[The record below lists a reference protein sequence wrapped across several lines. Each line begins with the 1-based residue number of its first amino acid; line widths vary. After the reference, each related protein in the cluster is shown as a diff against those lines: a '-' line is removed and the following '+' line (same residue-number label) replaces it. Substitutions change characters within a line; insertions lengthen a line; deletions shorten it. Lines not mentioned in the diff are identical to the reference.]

1 MCLPIDSSRRQGFTL
16 VEVMVTMAIIG
27 FVILGVVPF
36 FLQNARYL
44 FSSEQKLLINSDVRD
59 FTNEMVENAREA
71 NYFALYQ
78 AYYTRTRSDGI
89 VVRRDADANDTINA
103 LDRMVAGEGGE
114 FLIFVYYEDPFFDER
129 FYDGNP
135 ANNVINSVRVNR
147 LVGYWI
153 APNRTDAA
161 KMALYAF
168 DTNQY
173 RPSPASVSWNTPWGA
188 TFPVTLTSVV
198 TIESLLPPATAES
211 AQMASARLVINDLRG
226 LGPNS
231 SYFVNFLNRSV
242 LVRAKILH
250 GNQAKRVTN
259 TYNFTVTPRG

>member
-1 MCLPIDSSRRQGFTL
+1 MSPPIESRRGFTL
-16 VEVMVTMAIIG
+16 VEVIVTMTIMG
-27 FVILGVVPF
+27 FVVIGVVPF
-36 FLQNARYL
+36 FLQSSRFL
-44 FSSEQKLLINSDVRD
+44 FTGEQKLLINADVRD

-78 AYYTRTRSDGI
+78 AHYTRTRPDG
-89 VVRRDADANDTINA
+89 VTVRRDADNSGTVNS
-103 LDRMVAGEGGE
+103 LDRLAAGEGGE
-114 FLIFVYYEDPFFDER
+114 FLLFVYYEDPFFDDR

-135 ANNVINSVRVNR
+135 ANNVIASVRVNR

-153 APNRTDAA
+153 APNRNEPA
-161 KMALYAF
+161 KTALYMF
-168 DTNQY
+168 DTHNY
-173 RPSPASVSWNTPWGA
+173 RPTPATASWNTPWGV
-188 TFPVTLTSVV
+188 TLPVTLTSVV
-198 TIESLLPPATAES
+198 TLETLLPPATAAS
-211 AQMASARLVINDLRG
+211 AQMASARLVINDLEG
-226 LGPNS
+226 LGPNG

>member
-1 MCLPIDSSRRQGFTL
+1 MTI
-16 VEVMVTMAIIG
+16 MG
-27 FVILGVVPF
+27 FVVVAVVPF
-36 FLQNARYL
+36 FLQNSRYL
-44 FSSEQKLLINSDVRD
+44 FTGEQKLLINADVRD

-78 AYYTRTRSDGI
+78 AYYARTRPDG
-89 VVRRDADANDTINA
+89 VTVRRDADNSGGVNA
-103 LDRMVAGEGGE
+103 LDRLAAGEGGE
-114 FLIFVYYEDPFFDER
+114 FLLFVYYEDPFFDDR

-135 ANNVINSVRVNR
+135 ANNVITSVRVNR

-153 APNRTDAA
+153 APNRNESGKT
-161 KMALYAF
+161 ALYVF

-173 RPSPASVSWNTPWGA
+173 RATPATASWSTPWGV
-188 TFPVTLTSVV
+188 TLPVTLTPAV
-198 TIESLLPPATAES
+198 TLETLLPPATLAS
-211 AQMASARLVINDLRG
+211 AQMATARLVINDLTG
-226 LGPNS
+226 LGPND

>member
-1 MCLPIDSSRRQGFTL
+1 MTI
-16 VEVMVTMAIIG
+16 MG
-27 FVILGVVPF
+27 FVVMGVVPF
-36 FLQNARYL
+36 FLQNSRYL
-44 FSSEQKLLINSDVRD
+44 FTGEQKLLINADVRN

-71 NYFALYQ
+71 NYFCLYQ
-78 AYYTRTRSDGI
+78 AYYSRTRADG
-89 VVRRDADANDTINA
+89 VTVRRDADNNGSVNA
-103 LDRMVAGEGGE
+103 LDRMAAGQGGE
-114 FLIFVYYEDPFFDER
+114 FLLFVYYEDPFFDDR

-135 ANNVINSVRVNR
+135 ANNVITSVRVTR

-153 APNRTDAA
+153 APNRNDST
-161 KMALYAF
+161 KTALYAF

-173 RPSPASVSWNTPWGA
+173 RATPSTASWNTPWGV
-188 TFPVTLTSVV
+188 TLPVTLTPSV
-198 TIESLLPPATAES
+198 TLETLLPPATAAS
-211 AQMASARLVINDLRG
+211 AQMPSARMVMNDLSG
-226 LGPNS
+226 LGPDG

>member
-1 MCLPIDSSRRQGFTL
+1 MSPLTKSPRGFTL
-16 VEVMVTMAIIG
+16 VEVIVTMTIMG
-27 FVILGVVPF
+27 FVVMGVVPF
-36 FLQNARYL
+36 FLQNSRYL
-44 FSSEQKLLINSDVRD
+44 FSGEQKLLINSDVRD
-59 FTNEMVENAREA
+59 FTNEMVENARES

-78 AYYTRTRSDGI
+78 AYYTRLRPDNVT
-89 VVRRDADANDTINA
+89 VRRDADNNGSVNA
-103 LDRMVAGEGGE
+103 LDRLAAGEGGE
-114 FLIFVYYEDPFFDER
+114 FLLFVYYEDPFFDDR

-135 ANNVINSVRVNR
+135 ANNVITSVRVNR

-153 APNRTDAA
+153 APNRNESA
-161 KMALYAF
+161 KTALYVF
-168 DTNQY
+168 DTHNY
-173 RPSPASVSWNTPWGA
+173 RPNAASASWNTPWGA
-188 TFPVTLTSVV
+188 TFPVTLSSIV
-198 TIESLLPPATAES
+198 TIETLLPPATAAS

-226 LGPNS
+226 LGPDA